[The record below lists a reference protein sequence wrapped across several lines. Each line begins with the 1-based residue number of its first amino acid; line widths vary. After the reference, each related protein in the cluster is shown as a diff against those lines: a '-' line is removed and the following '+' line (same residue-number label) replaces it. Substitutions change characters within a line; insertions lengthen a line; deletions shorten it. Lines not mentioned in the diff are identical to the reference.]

1 MAPPSS
7 PLHAPPAGPSGA
19 ARIWLRS
26 LLTYAWVVAGTFC
39 FGLAALAV
47 SVFSRQG
54 HMGHRVGR
62 VWARSILAVSGVR
75 VAVSGLEGLE
85 PGRAYV
91 FMANHQSNFD
101 IPVLLGH
108 LPVQFRW
115 LAKAELFKIPLF
127 GRAMRAAGYI
137 SIDRTDR
144 SSAFQSLSE
153 AAGTLR
159 RGVSVMIFPEGTRS
173 LDGVLRPFKKGGF
186 MMAIQ
191 AGVPI
196 VPVGIRGTYA
206 IMPKGVRLIR
216 PRAVRVEIGDP
227 IDTAG
232 VRPENKEI
240 LMERMR
246 SALLAGSAG
255 PASGEARC
263 CA

>member
-1 MAPPSS
+1 V
-7 PLHAPPAGPSGA
+7 
-19 ARIWLRS
+19 RS
-26 LLTYAWVVAGTFC
+26 LFTYAWVLAATIC
-39 FGLAALAV
+39 LGLATLAV

-54 HMGHRVGR
+54 HVGHCVGR
-62 VWARSILAVSGVR
+62 AWARSILAASGIG
-75 VAVSGLEGLE
+75 VAVAGLERLE

-101 IPVLLGH
+101 IPVLLGR

-144 SSAFQSLSE
+144 SAAFQSLSE
-153 AAGTLR
+153 AAEVLR

-173 LDGVLRPFKKGGF
+173 LDGKLRPFKKGGF
-186 MMAIQ
+186 MMAIH
-191 AGVPI
+191 AGAPI
-196 VPVGIRGTYA
+196 VPVRIRGTYA
-206 IMPKGVRLIR
+206 IMPKGARLVR
-216 PRAVRVEIGDP
+216 PQAVRVEIGDP

-232 VRPENKEI
+232 HTPESKEA

-246 SALLAGSAG
+246 AALLAGAAG
-255 PASGEARC
+255 PAAGEA
-263 CA
+263 